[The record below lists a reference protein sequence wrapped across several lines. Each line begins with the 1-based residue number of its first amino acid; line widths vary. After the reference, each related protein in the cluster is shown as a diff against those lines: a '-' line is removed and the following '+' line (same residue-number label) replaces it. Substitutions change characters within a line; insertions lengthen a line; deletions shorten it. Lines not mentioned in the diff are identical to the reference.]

1 MAVSVAPL
9 TAAVMS
15 AVPGRQIGIASG
27 INNAVADI
35 ASLLAVAVFGA
46 VGLSVFG
53 HMLDG
58 QISTLGTSPELTE
71 AIAAIK
77 QSLAGTDLPVALPAD
92 ARAALQASISTSF
105 AVSFR
110 LLMLGAAALAA
121 LSAACAALT
130 ISCEAISSP
139 R

>member
-1 MAVSVAPL
+1 
-9 TAAVMS
+9 MS
-15 AVPGRQIGIASG
+15 ATRHIGIASG

-35 ASLLAVAVFGA
+35 ASLVAVAVFGE

-58 QISTLGTSPELTE
+58 KSFTPGTSPELTK

-77 QSLAGTDLPVALPAD
+77 QSLAGTYLSVTLPAD

-110 LLMLGAAALAA
+110 LLMLSAAALAA
-121 LSAACAALT
+121 LSAACTALT
-130 ISCEAISSP
+130 ISREAISSP